1 MEREL
6 VEQAQRGDQEAF
18 AALVGLTADRLY
30 GIAYR
35 ILRDPC
41 QAEDA
46 LQNALIAMW
55 QRLPELRDPGRF
67 EAWTY
72 RMVVRASY
80 REAEQARG
88 LHARV
93 TRLSLV
99 TVGDCDGSL
108 DRLAARD
115 ELDAAFR
122 ELSPEHRAVLVLR
135 HYVGL
140 PIAAIAESLE
150 IPVGT
155 AASRLHYAVRSLRAA
170 FDADARRVV
179 AWRHPA

>member
-18 AALVGLTADRLY
+18 AALVELTADRLY
-30 GIAYR
+30 SIAYR
-35 ILRDPC
+35 MLRDP
-41 QAEDA
+41 ARADDA

-72 RMVVRASY
+72 RMIVRASY

-88 LHARV
+88 LQVRAR
-93 TRLSLV
+93 RLAMLSPREQP
-99 TVGDCDGSL
+99 GPL
-108 DRLAARD
+108 DRIAFRD
-115 ELDAAFR
+115 ELDGAFR
-122 ELSPEHRAVLVLR
+122 ELTPEHRAVLVLR
-135 HYVGL
+135 HFVGL
-140 PIAAIAESLE
+140 PIAAIAETLE

-155 AASRLHYAVRSLRAA
+155 AASRLHYAARHLRAA
-170 FDADARRVV
+170 FEADTRSVA